1 MTPSSG
7 ASSILPFK
15 FRPRRETVD
24 WRRINAV
31 DVDLVASRLDVDTLQ
46 EHINTV
52 TFCSLEGERCQ
63 RCQSPVDPILIK
75 LLRLA
80 QLTVE
85 WVLHCQEVLAMNLQA
100 AEEKLEA
107 RGREKQEMLEQ
118 QNKQEEKVKTMAA
131 ELKQRKKIIRT
142 QQSLLVPRII
152 SGQKVELTRDEL
164 SVEVRWRYLSNV
176 TRHDFNIL
184 LFI

>member
-1 MTPSSG
+1 
-7 ASSILPFK
+7 
-15 FRPRRETVD
+15 
-24 WRRINAV
+24 
-31 DVDLVASRLDVDTLQ
+31 
-46 EHINTV
+46 
-52 TFCSLEGERCQ
+52 
-63 RCQSPVDPILIK
+63 
-75 LLRLA
+75 
-80 QLTVE
+80 
-85 WVLHCQEVLAMNLQA
+85 MNLQA